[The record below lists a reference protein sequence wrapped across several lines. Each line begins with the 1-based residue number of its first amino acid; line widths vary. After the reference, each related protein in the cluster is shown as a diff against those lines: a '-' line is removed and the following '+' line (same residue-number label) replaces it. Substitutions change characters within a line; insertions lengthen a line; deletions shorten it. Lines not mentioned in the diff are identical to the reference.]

1 MTILLV
7 ALLAAAVLL
16 VLVAVLVRR
25 RARAREARRLEA
37 LAHLAERL
45 EASLEDLRPPSF
57 QPVEATV
64 PPSGGD
70 ALPAA
75 QRLPGRAALL
85 DAVATEVARAT
96 AAGSRLTVARVRA
109 SAATSP
115 EQLADAVRAVAAGDA
130 VLSPAITRQLLDQV
144 GRRLPAPVSKGGPTR
159 PRSSSSPA
167 CSERRA
173 RASDARLGP
182 PGPSLGRRSYA
193 SSSGT
198 PASGSSGSS
207 GRSAS

>member
-25 RARAREARRLEA
+25 RARAREAGRLEA

-75 QRLPGRAALL
+75 LL

-115 EQLADAVRAVAAGDA
+115 EQLADAVREIAGR
-130 VLSPAITRQLLDQV
+130 PA
-144 GRRLPAPVSKGGPTR
+144 
-159 PRSSSSPA
+159 
-167 CSERRA
+167 
-173 RASDARLGP
+173 
-182 PGPSLGRRSYA
+182 
-193 SSSGT
+193 
-198 PASGSSGSS
+198 
-207 GRSAS
+207 

>member
-25 RARAREARRLEA
+25 RARAREARRREA

-45 EASLEDLRPPSF
+45 EASLENLRPPSF

-64 PPSGGD
+64 PPSEGD

-109 SAATSP
+109 SGATSP
-115 EQLADAVRAVAAGDA
+115 EELADAVREIAGRPAYAVGPVASAFTLPGLGRAEGLGTLARIESRMASTGRA
-130 VLSPAITRQLLDQV
+130 VEW
-144 GRRLPAPVSKGGPTR
+144 R
-159 PRSSSSPA
+159 PDETA
-167 CSERRA
+167 VELV
-173 RASDARLGP
+173 ARL
-182 PGPSLGRRSYA
+182 LGEA
-193 SSSGT
+193 G
-198 PASGSSGSS
+198 AGE
-207 GRSAS
+207 